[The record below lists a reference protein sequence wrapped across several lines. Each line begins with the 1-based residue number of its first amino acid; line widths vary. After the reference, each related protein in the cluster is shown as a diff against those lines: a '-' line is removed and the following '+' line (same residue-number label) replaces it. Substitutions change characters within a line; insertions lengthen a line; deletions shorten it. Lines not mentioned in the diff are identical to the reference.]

1 MTATARNTIN
11 INRTNINRR
20 NNIITS
26 SMSYAVMDEINN

>member
-1 MTATARNTIN
+1 MTATTRNTIN
-11 INRTNINRR
+11 NRTNINRR